1 MTTGILAEL
10 GHRRWETADGYGQR
24 RDDDDDG
31 NGNGDDD
38 DDDDDDDPRRA
49 WVERSCREG

>member
-10 GHRRWETADGYGQR
+10 GHRRWETADGDGQR

-38 DDDDDDDPRRA
+38 DSR
-49 WVERSCREG
+49 REGRKEGS